1 MMYCRKKL
9 LALMLAL
16 ALCASVCPARAA
28 EAPVTLR
35 VLGDWFE
42 DCTAFT
48 AETGI
53 QVQEAWR
60 GDNMM
65 ETLSVMMVTGS
76 SEADLICG
84 PGRVLL
90 DTLAKKDFYTD
101 LSQDP
106 ALAALA
112 EEWYPFVREG
122 MADGEAIMAWPL
134 EVSPGLCTYDERLF
148 EAAGLTFPSTWEE
161 LLEVLPRLV
170 SSDAF
175 LDEEN
180 VVFDT
185 KFYQKD
191 EMICMLTQEYLL
203 AQYGEE
209 KVTLDTPVYR
219 ALAERILEEVPDED
233 PFPNLEGN
241 ANQAIL
247 FGMGAQ
253 GPTNNL
259 ALPFSFADR
268 PSGVEA
274 DVTVLVVNPKSRHL
288 EEALALVRY
297 LAGKRGEESRD
308 YFIYT
313 SLTEPFVNPRV
324 EKSLAKYQLELAA
337 EEARE
342 VKPEEEKD
350 HETSLEAL
358 RTIIARAEQNRY
370 LVTREAI
377 ASYAQ
382 YQDRIKILRNE
393 EFLWSEELQTMMK
406 QLTDGKLSLDAFIQ
420 KAEMY
425 FYMVAEEK

>member
-1 MMYCRKKL
+1 MMYFQKKL
-9 LALMLAL
+9 LALMLVL
-16 ALCASVCPARAA
+16 ALCASVCPAMA
-28 EAPVTLR
+28 EESPVTLH
-35 VLGDWFE
+35 VLGDWLE

-53 QVQEAWR
+53 QVEESWR
-60 GDNMM
+60 QDGLM

-84 PGRVLL
+84 PARVLL
-90 DTLAKKDFYTD
+90 DALAKKDFYTD
-101 LSQDP
+101 LSKDP
-106 ALAALA
+106 ALSALA

-134 EVSPGLCTYDERLF
+134 SVSPYLYDYDNDLF

-161 LLEVLPRLV
+161 LMDVLPKLV

-175 LDEEN
+175 LDDDN
-180 VVFDT
+180 VVFDLCHYEKNDMLLMMT
-185 KFYQKD
+185 QK
-191 EMICMLTQEYLL
+191 YLL

-219 ALAERILEEVPDED
+219 ALAERILKEVPDVD
-233 PFPNLEGN
+233 PFPNLEGYF
-241 ANQAIL
+241 NQAIN
-247 FGMGAQ
+247 FGHSTL
-253 GPTNNL
+253 GPTDDL
-259 ALPFSFADR
+259 QLPFGFGDRVGSVQAD
-268 PSGVEA
+268 A
-274 DVTVLVVNPKSRHL
+274 IVLVVNPKSEHL
-288 EEALALVRY
+288 EEALYLVRY
-297 LAGKRGEESRD
+297 LAGKRGEKSKD
-308 YFIYT
+308 YFIYA
-313 SLTEPFVNPRV
+313 SLTEPFVNSYV
-324 EKSLAKYQLELAA
+324 EKKLAEYEAELAA

-342 VKPEEEKD
+342 VKPEEQKD
-350 HETSLEAL
+350 HETELDKL
-358 RTIIARAEQNRY
+358 RRYIQNAKDNFY
-370 LVTREAI
+370 TVTEEDV

-382 YQDRIKILRNE
+382 YQNRIKILRNE